1 MLKGFIIVTLLFLFS
16 FNLVYSQ
23 NPTVIKGVAQDA
35 INSEPL
41 LFATVILMGANAG
54 TTTDSIG
61 KYYITTWQPVNQIV
75 ISYLGYKPDTM
86 KVIPGK
92 TQTINFKLYP
102 TTTDLKEMIFTAKKK
117 DYKNKNNPAV
127 ELIKNVIDHKSKNI
141 IESFDYYECQKY
153 SKIVF
158 GVSNITE
165 KLKNRRILR
174 KFKFIFNNIDTVKVP
189 GKEVLPIYINEELSD
204 YHYRKNPIAKKEVVN
219 AVKRVTF
226 GGFIDDKGITQFL
239 NYIYQDIDIYKDNIY
254 LFTDQFVS
262 PISLLSPTLYRFY
275 IMDTLKIGNDS
286 CIKLSFFPRN
296 KEDFLFQGYLYITKD
311 SMYAVKKIDMTIN
324 KDINLNFVKAMRITQ
339 TYERKDI
346 GWALTEDFTGAD
358 FGLLKNSGF
367 GIYGEKVLHYR
378 NPELNIKRSDEFY
391 RGDDISIKD
400 DATKKSVD
408 YWNTNRPIP
417 LSKTDNGIYAIMDT
431 LQNMG
436 IYKRVMKVAELVF
449 SGYPSFGPIE
459 IGDLYTLGGFN
470 PVEGNRVKLSIRTS
484 NQFSKKIVLDDY
496 GAYGFLDKRFKY
508 NCGITCSLTDRTIY
522 QFPVKS
528 LRFSTQ
534 NDIEVPGQQLKDY
547 QTDDF
552 LLNFKRGVNDKWFY
566 HKDYTLTYLFEY
578 KTHFSYSIQFQ
589 TQNLI
594 PAGSLFFNP
603 SNYNDTIHSVNQI
616 HNNSIAVDFR
626 YAPDEKFYQG
636 KIWRVPI
643 ASLNPIFYIQYIA
656 GLKAADLP
664 NTNGLLLGQ
673 YHYNNL
679 YSSIQKRFI
688 LAPFGYTDILLE
700 GSKLFGQVPYPLLQ
714 IARANQAYAYMTN
727 TYNLMNFMEF
737 VSDQYAAISI
747 DHYFE
752 GFFLNRIPLINRL
765 KLREKICFKAITGSL
780 SNQNNP
786 AFTPGLFQF
795 PVDKNGV
802 PITYAL
808 NKMPYMEAGVGI
820 GNIFKVLRIDLLK
833 RLDYLDHPNV
843 AVYGVRMEL
852 KIEF

>member
-1 MLKGFIIVTLLFLFS
+1 MIKRIFCFLILIILGVFG
-16 FNLVYSQ
+16 YSQ
-23 NPTVIKGVAQDA
+23 NPTIIKGTAQDA

-41 LFATVILMGANAG
+41 LFANVVLVGANAG

-61 KYYITTWQPVNQIV
+61 KYSITTWQPITQIV
-75 ISYLGYKPDTM
+75 VSYLGYKPDTE

-102 TTTDLKEMIFTAKKK
+102 TTTDLKEMVFTAKKK

-127 ELIKNVIDHKSKNI
+127 ELIKEVIDHKSKNV

-165 KLKNRRILR
+165 KMKNRKILR
-174 KFKFIFNNIDTVKVP
+174 KFKFIFNNVDTVKVP

-204 YHYRKNPIAKKEVVN
+204 YHYRKDPYAKKEVVN

-254 LFTDQFVS
+254 LFTNQFVS
-262 PISLLSPTLYRFY
+262 PISPLSPTLYRFY
-275 IMDTLKIGNDS
+275 IMDTVKIGNDS

-311 SMYAVKKIDMTIN
+311 SLYAVKKIDMTIN

-339 TYERKDI
+339 TFERKDL

-367 GIYGEKVLHYR
+367 GIYGEKSLHFR
-378 NPELNIKRSDEFY
+378 NPVFNVKRGDEFY

-400 DATKKSVD
+400 DATKKSNEF
-408 YWNTNRPIP
+408 WNTNRPVA
-417 LSKTDNGIYAIMDT
+417 LSKTDYGIYAYMDT

-436 IYKRVMKVAELVF
+436 IYKRIMKVGELVF
-449 SGYPSFGPIE
+449 SGYPTFGPIE
-459 IGDLYTLGGFN
+459 IGDFYTFYGFN
-470 PVEGNRVKLSIRTS
+470 PIEGDRFKLSSRTS
-484 NQFSKKIVLDDY
+484 NAFSKKIVLDGY
-496 GAYGFLDKRFKY
+496 GAYGLLDKKFKY
-508 NCGITCSLTDRTIY
+508 SAGVSYSLTDRSIY
-522 QFPVKS
+522 EFPVKS
-528 LRFSTQ
+528 LRISTL
-534 NDIEVPGQQLKDY
+534 NDLEIPGQQLREY
-547 QTDDF
+547 QSDDI
-552 LLNFKRGVNDKWFY
+552 LLNFKRGVNDKWLY
-566 HKDYTLTYLFEY
+566 HKDYTLNYLFEFS
-578 KTHFSYSIQFQ
+578 THFSYSIQLQ

-603 SNYNDTIHSVNQI
+603 SSYNDTLQSVNQI
-616 HNNSIAVDFR
+616 HNNTIAIDFR

-636 KIWRVPI
+636 KIYRVPI
-643 ASLNPIFYIQYIA
+643 ASLNPIFYFQYIA
-656 GLKAADLP
+656 GLKASDLP

-673 YHYNNL
+673 YHYQQI
-679 YSSIQKRFI
+679 YATFQKRYI
-688 LAPFGYTDILLE
+688 LAPLGYTDVLLE
-700 GSKLFGQVPYPLLQ
+700 GSKLFGQVPYPLLEM
-714 IARANQAYAYMTN
+714 ARANQSYAYMPTS
-727 TYNLMNFMEF
+727 YNLMNFMEF
-737 VSDQYAAISI
+737 IGDQYAAISI

-752 GFFLNRIPLINRL
+752 GFFLNRIPLIKKL
-765 KLREKICFKAITGSL
+765 KWREKISFKAITGSL

-786 AFTPGLFQF
+786 SLNPGLFQF
-795 PVDKNGV
+795 PTDKNGV
-802 PITYAL
+802 PITYAMSKL
-808 NKMPYMEAGVGI
+808 PYMEAGIGI
-820 GNIFKVLRIDLLK
+820 GNIFKILRINVIR

-843 AVYGVRMEL
+843 AQYGVRMEL
-852 KIEF
+852 KLEF